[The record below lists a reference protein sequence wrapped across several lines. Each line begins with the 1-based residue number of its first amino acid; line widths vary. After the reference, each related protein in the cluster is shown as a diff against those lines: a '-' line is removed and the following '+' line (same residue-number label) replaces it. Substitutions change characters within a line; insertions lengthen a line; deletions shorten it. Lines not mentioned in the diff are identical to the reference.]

1 MVNVIVTTAVS
12 ATDRSASVE
21 STTRAPA
28 MNQRCLKLAV
38 MTYLRMQMY
47 MICLD
52 LGLCTHAYKGII
64 INTYIVI
71 RTWPQVGN
79 TVRQISQQLFLPQWM
94 PHTIIIGSKPPYKV
108 VGSLVEVMS
117 IVAEKLGVC
126 VEYVVPEDRIFG
138 TKAANGSWSGVMGLV
153 VREEV
158 DMTGA
163 VLSQEAGRS
172 EAVDFSIPLYMDA
185 QRIIYKSP
193 VLTSDIAGFIK
204 PYSGLMWSM
213 LVASMVL
220 LITGIFLVQAIHNKA
235 ARGRQNVE
243 RSFGTVWQSCQWIL
257 GAALAQSMVHVP
269 SGTAVRVL
277 WGMWL
282 LAALIVGSVYRSNL
296 KAMLILPKL
305 RLPFDNVNELTQT
318 DIPCLVPAGSALM
331 HIILS
336 APPGSQLH
344 KLHKQLLITNNVD
357 KAVQGII
364 DGKVAV
370 FSSEHLLNFVIHLTF
385 SRTQSCPLYYAS
397 ETFFG
402 ATSLSLAFPKGSP
415 LKKKIDPILYNLQEF
430 GILNKLYKD
439 GVQNLRECLKQT
451 SSNSLRSFDL
461 IDFYGIFCVYL
472 GAFVERTI
480 PGAQQTFFSQRM
492 KRLVWFGLPS
502 PPLYRT
508 VIVTAVVNTV
518 IKRTSDW
525 EYSLIVGAFGREL
538 FS

>member
-1 MVNVIVTTAVS
+1 MSNLWKKETAGH
-12 ATDRSASVE
+12 A
-21 STTRAPA
+21 
-28 MNQRCLKLAV
+28 
-38 MTYLRMQMY
+38 RMA
-47 MICLD
+47 I
-52 LGLCTHAYKGII
+52 
-64 INTYIVI
+64 TYIVI

-79 TVRQISQQLFLPQWM
+79 PVRQRFQHLFLSQWM
-94 PHTIIIGSKPPYKV
+94 PHTVIIGSKPPYTV

-138 TKAANGSWSGVMGLV
+138 TKSTNGSWSGVMGLV

-158 DMTGA
+158 DMTGT

-185 QRIIYKSP
+185 QKIIYKSP

-204 PYSGLMWSM
+204 PYSGLMWS
-213 LVASMVL
+213 LLATSMVL
-220 LITGIFLVQAIHNKA
+220 LITGLFLVQSIHTRA
-235 ARGRQNVE
+235 TRGRRNVE
-243 RSFGTVWQSCQWIL
+243 PIGNSGTVWQSCQWIL
-257 GAALAQSMVHVP
+257 GSALAQCEDKAIVLSFSAMVLVP
-269 SGTAVRVL
+269 SGTSVRVL

-305 RLPFDNVNELTQT
+305 RLPFDNLHELTQT
-318 DIPCLVPAGSALM
+318 DIPCFVPAGSALL

-344 KLHKQLLITNNVD
+344 KLHKQLRVSNNVERV
-357 KAVQGII
+357 VQGIM
-364 DGKVAV
+364 DGQFAV
-370 FSSEHLLNFVIHLTF
+370 FSSEHILNFVIHLTF

-430 GILNKLYKD
+430 GILNKLYED
-439 GVQNLRECLKQT
+439 GVQNLRECLKQA

-472 GAFVERTI
+472 GAKSQEQMLHNIDRFFGKQGILLAFAVFVAELAASRVKQGER
-480 PGAQQTFFSQRM
+480 
-492 KRLVWFGLPS
+492 S
-502 PPLYRT
+502 P
-508 VIVTAVVNTV
+508 
-518 IKRTSDW
+518 
-525 EYSLIVGAFGREL
+525 
-538 FS
+538 